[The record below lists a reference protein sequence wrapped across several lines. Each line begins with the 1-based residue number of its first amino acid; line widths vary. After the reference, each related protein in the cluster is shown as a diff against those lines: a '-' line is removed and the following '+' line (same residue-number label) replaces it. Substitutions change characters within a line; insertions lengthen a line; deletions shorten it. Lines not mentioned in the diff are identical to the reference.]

1 MSEAKHTPQQ
11 LPETLPINEPA
22 LAYIIRHR
30 FRPGV
35 YLGRD
40 GNVRNVPLLFAVV
53 GDGWRVVNG
62 LDPLWAPDWTVVA
75 VAIQEL

>member
-1 MSEAKHTPQQ
+1 MSDAKHIPEQP
-11 LPETLPINEPA
+11 PETLPINKPA
-22 LAYIIRHR
+22 LAYTIRHR

-40 GNVRNVPLLFAVV
+40 GNVRSLPLLFAE
-53 GDGWRVVNG
+53 GSDAWRVVSG
-62 LDPLWAPDWTVVA
+62 LDPLWAPDWMVVG